1 MRVKA
6 IAVAAAIAFASAVG
20 SASAAERFST
30 LGGAPAGPLSAAE
43 MASIKGSAVII
54 RIHGPHGPRNFIQRG
69 IFVSVNH
76 TIEVVVVPGEGAE
89 VTVTKD

>member
-30 LGGAPAGPLSAAE
+30 LGGTPAEPLSASE
-43 MASIKGSAVII
+43 MASIKGSQISQIKI
-54 RIHGPHGPRNFIQRG
+54 RIHGPQHFIRRNP
-69 IFVSVNH
+69 VAHANH
-76 TIEVVVVPGEGAE
+76 TITVFITPGEGAE
-89 VTVTKD
+89 VTLTK

>member
-20 SASAAERFST
+20 AASATERLST
-30 LGGAPAGPLSAAE
+30 LGGAPAEPLSAAE
-43 MASIKGSAVII
+43 MASIKGSQIKI
-54 RIHGPHGPRNFIQRG
+54 RIQGPRNFIQRG
-69 IFVSVNH
+69 PAAHANH
-76 TIEVVVVPGEGAE
+76 TIEVVITPGEGAE